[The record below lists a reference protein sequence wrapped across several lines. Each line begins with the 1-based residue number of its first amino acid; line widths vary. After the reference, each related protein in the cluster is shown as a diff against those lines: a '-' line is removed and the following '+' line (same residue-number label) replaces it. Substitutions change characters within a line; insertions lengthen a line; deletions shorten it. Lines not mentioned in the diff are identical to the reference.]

1 MSEIPEFRERGIV
14 AVHLLQGVI
23 YEEQEEIWSL
33 LLSNESDLSDYFCE
47 IGLSLVID
55 RTEGMAYLR
64 QFSDDERTGGY
75 ERLPRLFRKA
85 PLTYKVTLLCVLL
98 REEYRKFEEEDLDNE
113 RCVVEVDSLFE
124 LWKPCF
130 PAESDEVTLRK
141 QLIAS
146 FKQLENLKFVSGIK
160 DESDSWEVRKLLK
173 ARIPIEELE
182 RLRDQL
188 TAFESK

>member
-1 MSEIPEFRERGIV
+1 MSEVPEFRERGIV

-33 LLSNESDLSDYFCE
+33 LLSNESDLNDYFCE

-64 QFSDDERTGGY
+64 QFSEDERTGGY

-113 RCVVEVDSLFE
+113 RCVVEIDSLLE

-130 PAESDEVTLRK
+130 PAESDEFTLRK
-141 QLIAS
+141 QLVSS

-160 DESDSWEVRKLLK
+160 DEPDSWEVRKLLK

-188 TAFESK
+188 TAFETE

>member
-75 ERLPRLFRKA
+75 ERLPRLFRKT

-146 FKQLENLKFVSGIK
+146 LKQLENLM
-160 DESDSWEVRKLLK
+160 
-173 ARIPIEELE
+173 IPNSPLS
-182 RLRDQL
+182 
-188 TAFESK
+188 FP

>member
-188 TAFESK
+188 TAFESE